1 MNVVRKKTFASS
13 ASFLIILFATE
24 ISQSVQSNARWTAKM
39 PPVTWHRHR
48 NICSQNQYFI
58 TDCGAF
64 WHSNGKK
71 KKKNPYRHCPQD
83 LTHIHYWLLCSDR
96 CKMILKLFCQRLAWP
111 NPTNWVTVCVH
122 FTSHDLQTDRMQDH
136 ERAKEGNLIKVVKKT
151 EQDRVTNVTRL

>member
-1 MNVVRKKTFASS
+1 MLDEQQKCLQWPDIDTETSVAKINISLQTVV
-13 ASFLIILFATE
+13 LFDT
-24 ISQSVQSNARWTAKM
+24 VM
-39 PPVTWHRHR
+39 V
-48 NICSQNQYFI
+48 
-58 TDCGAF
+58 
-64 WHSNGKK
+64 KK

-151 EQDRVTNVTRL
+151 EQGQSYKCHSALNSRQPWENSIRVGNREA